1 MFGTDSKAAATP
13 RGAAAAVPRPAPR
26 AVLAKLGQLE
36 ENKAAAVRVDDYSAA
51 KSLKAEI
58 DAMNEHIVATTGT
71 PDRNIGSETVAL
83 EREKAIAVERE
94 DYDTA
99 R

>member
-36 ENKAAAVRVDDYSAA
+36 EDKAAAARVQDYSAA

-58 DAMNEHIVATTGT
+58 DALKEHIAAATDT
-71 PDRNIGSETVAL
+71 PDRNIGSRVAAL
-83 EREKAIAVERE
+83 ERERQLQ
-94 DYDTA
+94 
-99 R
+99 